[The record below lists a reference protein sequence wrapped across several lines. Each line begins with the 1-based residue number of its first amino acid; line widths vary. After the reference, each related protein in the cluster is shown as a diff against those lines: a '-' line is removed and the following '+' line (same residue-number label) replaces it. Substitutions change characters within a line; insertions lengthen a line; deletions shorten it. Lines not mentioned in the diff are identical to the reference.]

1 MKNLSNFINET
12 LSKDLKAQLLQLI
25 DSESL
30 TDDIGVMMLNLIQD
44 NNRVSKDELDSYFI
58 NRGIEDD
65 KKNIIRIFK
74 DYGALNTLYNLMTP
88 NSNNLI
94 TVEDFLKSDNI
105 YNLIQKSNPVISI
118 DLLKDLAQE
127 NPSRGGITR
136 GMFEILCLLFLKEI
150 NNKNTSSGLKGHGD
164 VHTNNLALE
173 FKTPGARVKSQKE
186 HSATLIDS
194 YIEKEISKLT
204 KEKLDFK
211 KIMSSQKSIIE
222 FIDSVNKVYSIIAED
237 WFDILVGGLFA
248 QYDIRDKNMW
258 SRLFDYK
265 GFKSHFISIYSNK
278 KQFAKDLIR
287 LMGCIQLRFYQQEEM
302 FDYIVIFKG
311 RNGNQSLNT
320 GDYICIDANYAIDIN
335 RVFNDNHIILSGGGD
350 GYGSVRDHYCHIEY
364 I

>member
-1 MKNLSNFINET
+1 MKNLSDSINET
-12 LSKDLKAQLLQLI
+12 LSKNLKDQLLQLI

-44 NNRVSKDELDSYFI
+44 NNKVSREELDSYFI
-58 NRGIEDD
+58 NRGIDDD

-94 TVEDFLKSDNI
+94 SVEDFLKSDNI
-105 YNLIQKSNPVISI
+105 YTLIQKSNPIISI

-136 GMFEILCLLFLKEI
+136 GMFEILCLLFFKEV
-150 NNKNTSSGLKGHGD
+150 NNKNSSLGLKGHGD
-164 VHTNNLALE
+164 IHANGLALE

-186 HSATLIDS
+186 HSAALIDN

-204 KEKLDFK
+204 KEKLNFK
-211 KIMSSQKSIIE
+211 KIMSSQKSIIK
-222 FIDSVNKVYSIIAED
+222 FIDSVNEAYSLTAEY

-248 QYDIRDKNMW
+248 QYDIRDKDMW
-258 SRLFDYK
+258 SRLFNYED
-265 GFKSHFISIYSNK
+265 FKSHFVSIYSNRS
-278 KQFAKDLIR
+278 QFAKDLIR
-287 LMGCIQLRFYQQEEM
+287 LMGCIQLRLYQQEEM
-302 FDYIVIFKG
+302 FDYIVLFKG

-320 GDYICIDANYAIDIN
+320 GDYICIDADYIRDIDK
-335 RVFNDNHIILSGGGD
+335 VFNDKHIILSGGGD